1 MKCYTKISEDVLEI
15 EPEVVDAA
23 KELKVGTYTT
33 TPVKSSYGYHI
44 VYLKSQ
50 DKKPELNDDVTNKI
64 KTIVGNEIAQ
74 EPNFYVK
81 ALKADYESKLQAERS
96 DANRVAN
103 ELSLVKRKLE
113 KYETDYIAKQEKVAS
128 ALITAEDQAKKI
140 IENSRSEAIQEKD
153 RIEHLIEMEK
163 EKLLDM
169 KREVIDLKEK
179 TVGLLDKYSQEINNL
194 LD

>member
-1 MKCYTKISEDVLEI
+1 MENEKKFATEMF
-15 EPEVVDAA
+15 
-23 KELKVGTYTT
+23 
-33 TPVKSSYGYHI
+33 GY
-44 VYLKSQ
+44 
-50 DKKPELNDDVTNKI
+50 DKKQVE
-64 KTIVGNEIAQ
+64 E
-74 EPNFYVK
+74 YVK
-81 ALKADYESKLQAERS
+81 AMKAEYESKLQAEKS
-96 DANRVAN
+96 DTNRMAN

-140 IENSRSEAIQEKD
+140 IEDSRSEAIQEKD

-179 TVGLLDKYSQEINNL
+179 TIDILDRYSQEISSL
-194 LD
+194 IDQ